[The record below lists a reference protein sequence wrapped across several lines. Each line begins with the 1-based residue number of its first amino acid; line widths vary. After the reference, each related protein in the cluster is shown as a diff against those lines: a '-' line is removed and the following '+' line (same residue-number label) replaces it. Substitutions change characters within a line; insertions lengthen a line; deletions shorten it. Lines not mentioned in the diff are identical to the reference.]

1 MAKILMIQGS
11 LSKDSR
17 TAILVRETGQELERR
32 QLENETLDLRDLDLQ
47 FCDGRSLQEYN
58 EDMQN
63 AFKKLEQAEAFIFG
77 MPVYCFSVSG
87 PLKNFIDI
95 TSGAMENK
103 VAGILCNAGGNH
115 SYMAS
120 AELSKILA
128 YESHVTVVQPTVYS
142 SYEDYNEEGLMGE
155 KVKSKIK
162 DMVSTL
168 ERYWNK

>member
-1 MAKILMIQGS
+1 MIQGS
-11 LSKDSR
+11 LSKNSR
-17 TAILVRETGQELERR
+17 TAILVRETGLELERCH
-32 QLENETLDLRDLDLQ
+32 LDHETLDLRDLELQ

-87 PLKNFIDI
+87 ALKNFIDI

-128 YESHVTVVQPTVYS
+128 YESHVTVVQPAVYS
-142 SYEDYNEEGLMGE
+142 NYEDFDDNGLASE
-155 KVKSKIK
+155 KVKEKIK

-168 ERYWNK
+168 ERCWKK

>member
-17 TAILVRETGQELERR
+17 TAILVRETIKELERR
-32 QLENETLDLRDLDLQ
+32 HLENETLDLRDLDLQ

-63 AFKKLEQAEAFIFG
+63 AYKKLEQAEAFIFG

-87 PLKNFIDI
+87 ALKNFIDI

-103 VAGILCNAGGNH
+103 IAGILCNAGGNR

-120 AELSKILA
+120 ADLSKILA

-142 SYEDYNEEGLMGE
+142 SYEDYDDSELSGE
-155 KVKSKIK
+155 KVKSKIA
-162 DMVSTL
+162 DMVSAL
-168 ERYWNK
+168 ERCWGK